1 MKGFIISLMLVLF
14 SINGDSTGT
23 ELNKEVTANGRKYLY
38 GEINRAGLTSGQ
50 YKNWFD
56 YNYKKYDFDKSTI
69 NSIQKKHLEGITV
82 KLLMGTWCGDSK
94 RNVPVF
100 FKFMD
105 TIGLK
110 DNQLQ
115 SWALDLRKQGPNQ
128 EHVKYAV
135 RRVPTI
141 IFYRDDIEIGRFIE
155 RPKPGQKLEQL
166 WTSIL
171 TQP

>member
-1 MKGFIISLMLVLF
+1 MKAPLIILSLLLT
-14 SINGDSTGT
+14 SLTGGYPA
-23 ELNKEVTANGRKYLY
+23 ELNKEVTTNGRTYLY
-38 GEINRAGLTSGQ
+38 GEINRAGLMTGQ
-50 YKNWFD
+50 YKSWFD
-56 YNYKKYDFDKSTI
+56 NAYAKYNLDKSVTDLI
-69 NSIQKKHLEGITV
+69 KAEHLEGITV

-105 TIGLK
+105 EIALK
-110 DNQLQ
+110 ESHLQ

-128 EHVKYAV
+128 EHVKYQV

-141 IFYRDDIEIGRFIE
+141 IFYRDDVEIGRFIE
-155 RPKPGQKLEQL
+155 RPKPGERLEKL
-166 WTSIL
+166 WVDIL